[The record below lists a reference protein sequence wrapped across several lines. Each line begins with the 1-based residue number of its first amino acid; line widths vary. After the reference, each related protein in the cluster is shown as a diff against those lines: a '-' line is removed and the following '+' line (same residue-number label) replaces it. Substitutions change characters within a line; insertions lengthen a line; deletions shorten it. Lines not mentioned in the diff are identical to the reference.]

1 MSSVAADWKTC
12 WQGRPRLTAVR
23 RGLDYIQRLSY
34 AGTNFS
40 DFGNDTIQ
48 VFYDVA
54 KVSGWGAESLRR
66 RCLMYLEQQA
76 DRSQKVASQWK
87 QDDVPTPRD

>member
-1 MSSVAADWKTC
+1 MAAAADWKTC

-66 RCLMYLEQQA
+66 RC
-76 DRSQKVASQWK
+76 
-87 QDDVPTPRD
+87 PRHSANDNKSCRLFSTSIC